1 MSDYTESLGLELP
14 TTGSRSGT
22 WGTMTNTNMQ
32 IIDRGVGGVGAI
44 TLSGTT
50 HTLTTSDGSLSDG
63 QYKVLVLGG
72 SPSGTNTITID
83 PNDQDKIYFIV
94 NNSGEAAIIK
104 QGSGSTVTI
113 ADGAS
118 DIVFADG
125 AGSGAAVTSLFGPTS
140 AAAAGRAFT
149 AGTITAATA
158 FVPDAADGATLGT
171 TALEFS
177 DLFLADGGVI
187 NFGNDQDVTLTH
199 VADTGVTLSAGNN
212 DTTFEIAANISDGTV
227 GPFIK
232 LKQTTGSSAAN
243 DLGGQI
249 VFEMESDSDT
259 QFTAG
264 SVHPQATTVTDGSE
278 VSNLIFQTSV
288 SGAPA
293 DALILGT
300 PNNNG
305 TKFRVNGT
313 MVDDQ
318 GFAQNTRMVFYQE
331 TAPVGW
337 TKETSIDGA
346 SIDDKALRVQTGSAG
361 GTPGGSVAFETAFAS
376 QTPSGSVT
384 VTVANRTLTVG
395 MLAEHSHS
403 VRGSVAASGGAVFGA
418 GATSGTN
425 TAVEG
430 DDDPHNH
437 SATGSFSGSAI
448 NLDVAYLNVIVCT
461 KDA

>member
-1 MSDYTESLGLELP
+1 MTSTYTDNLGIEKP
-14 TTGSRSGT
+14 ATGDRSGT
-22 WGTMTNTNMQ
+22 WGTMTNTNMD
-32 IIDRGVGGVGAI
+32 IIDRNVSGVGAI

-50 HTLTTSDGSLSDG
+50 HTLTTTDGSLSDG
-63 QYKVLVLGG
+63 QFRVLVLGG

-83 PNDQDKIYFIV
+83 PNDQDKFYFVV
-94 NNSGEAAIIK
+94 NNSGQSAIIK

-140 AAAAGRAFT
+140 AAAAGRAFK

-264 SVHPQATTVTDGSE
+264 SVHPQATTITDGSE

-305 TKFRVNGT
+305 TKFRVDGT

-318 GFAQNTRMVFYQE
+318 GFAQNTAMVFYQE
-331 TAPVGW
+331 TAPTGW
-337 TKETSIDGA
+337 TKVTSG
-346 SIDDKALRVQTGSAG
+346 IDDKALRVQTGSAG
-361 GTPGGSVAFETAFAS
+361 GTTGGSVAFETAFAS
-376 QTPSGSVT
+376 HTPSGTVSTSVGST
-384 VTVANRTLTVG
+384 TLA
-395 MLAEHSHS
+395 LSQIPSHSHS

-418 GATSGTN
+418 GNTAGTN
-425 TAVEG
+425 TANAG
-430 DDDPHNH
+430 GGGSHTH
-437 SATGSFSGSAI
+437 SGSSSFSGSAI

>member
-1 MSDYTESLGLELP
+1 MSSYTESLGLELP

-22 WGTMTNTNMQ
+22 WGIMTNTNMK

-50 HTLTTSDGSLSDG
+50 HTLTTSDGNLSDG

-72 SPSGTNTITID
+72 SPSGTNTITIN

-94 NNSGEAAIIK
+94 NNSGQSVVIN
-104 QGSGSTVTI
+104 QGTGSGATVTI
-113 ADGAS
+113 PNGAS

-125 AGSGAAVTSLFGPTS
+125 AGINAAVTSLFGPTS

-199 VADTGVTLSAGNN
+199 VADTGLTLSAGANLTTLKLTSTEAGGSAGPKLELFRN
-212 DTTFEIAANISDGTV
+212 SASPAASDVLGVIDFKGENPSSGEESYAEIKAVITEITDTEEDS
-227 GPFIK
+227 K
-232 LKQTTGSSAAN
+232 LVFSTMVAGSSAEN
-243 DLGGQI
+243 L
-249 VFEMESDSDT
+249 
-259 QFTAG
+259 
-264 SVHPQATTVTDGSE
+264 TVD
-278 VSNLIFQTSV
+278 NTSV
-288 SGAPA
+288 
-293 DALILGT
+293 
-300 PNNNG
+300 
-305 TKFRVNGT
+305 KFKVNGT
-313 MVDDQ
+313 AVANQ
-318 GFAQNTRMVFYQE
+318 GFAQNTAMVFYQE
-331 TAPVGW
+331 TAPTGW
-337 TKETSIDGA
+337 TKVTSG
-346 SIDDKALRVQTGSAG
+346 IDDKALRVQTGSAG
-361 GTPGGSVAFETAFAS
+361 GTTGGSVAFETAFAS

-384 VTVANRTLTVG
+384 VTVANRTLTEG
-395 MLAEHSHS
+395 MLASHSHS

-418 GATSGTN
+418 GNTAGTN
-425 TAVEG
+425 TADAG
-430 DDDPHNH
+430 SDDPHNH
-437 SATGSFSGSAI
+437 SATGSFSGSAM